1 MRANNNHKSPGV
13 DGIKPAF
20 LKNEVCIR
28 FIHKLCNYCFK
39 TSEVPSAWL
48 EAIIKPIPK
57 GSKNSTIPSEY
68 RGISLQSFVAKTYCR
83 MLNARLVDYL
93 ETNKVLSDEQ
103 NGFRPNR
110 CCQDH
115 IFTLT
120 SIIENRFL
128 LKQDTFACFIDF
140 RKAFDC
146 VNRQMLWEKLESRYG
161 ISGALKALYSKVSCT
176 VSINSELTNWFDVNS
191 GVKQGCILSPTLFAL
206 FIDDLVDNL
215 KSEHAGVT
223 CGNTL
228 ISSLLYADD
237 IVILAPNEGDLDK
250 LIKVVESWCDRW
262 SMNLNIA
269 KTKVVHFRRK
279 RGNKP
284 KTSYTFTFNNDPIAI
299 SSKYKYLG
307 LTLTEHL
314 EWDAAF
320 REICTNANRA
330 LALLNHRTRACGGL
344 AESTY
349 SLLFRQ
355 LVESIIMCN
364 ACIWGHLKNKNNLLN
379 IQINALRF
387 LLGVGK
393 TCPKAG
399 LFGETG
405 WVPFQMTIK
414 FSILRFRKRI
424 ATLDADRLTNKI
436 FLWSESFSGTI
447 NNWTWKTK
455 QMLESINDYGG
466 LLSIDEMWNEL
477 AKCELKLWT
486 DTVKE
491 VPRDSE
497 TGGRFRFYRE
507 IKPAPSVEKYVQSS
521 MSVNKK
527 RFLTQLRCGCLPLEV
542 ELGRYRSPKLPLK
555 DRICTVCSRETGD
568 EIHFLTTCEQL
579 KEQRTD
585 LTVAMSN
592 LFSNYISM
600 DSGEKAKRI
609 IEACAYDQDVSK
621 ATYRMFVHRNN
632 LLT

>member
-1 MRANNNHKSPGV
+1 
-13 DGIKPAF
+13 
-20 LKNEVCIR
+20 
-28 FIHKLCNYCFK
+28 
-39 TSEVPSAWL
+39 
-48 EAIIKPIPK
+48 
-57 GSKNSTIPSEY
+57 
-68 RGISLQSFVAKTYCR
+68 
-83 MLNARLVDYL
+83 
-93 ETNKVLSDEQ
+93 
-103 NGFRPNR
+103 
-110 CCQDH
+110 
-115 IFTLT
+115 
-120 SIIENRFL
+120 
-128 LKQDTFACFIDF
+128 
-140 RKAFDC
+140 
-146 VNRQMLWEKLESRYG
+146 
-161 ISGALKALYSKVSCT
+161 
-176 VSINSELTNWFDVNS
+176 
-191 GVKQGCILSPTLFAL
+191 
-206 FIDDLVDNL
+206 
-215 KSEHAGVT
+215 
-223 CGNTL
+223 
-228 ISSLLYADD
+228 
-237 IVILAPNEGDLDK
+237 
-250 LIKVVESWCDRW
+250 
-262 SMNLNIA
+262 
-269 KTKVVHFRRK
+269 
-279 RGNKP
+279 
-284 KTSYTFTFNNDPIAI
+284 
-299 SSKYKYLG
+299 
-307 LTLTEHL
+307 
-314 EWDAAF
+314 
-320 REICTNANRA
+320 
-330 LALLNHRTRACGGL
+330 
-344 AESTY
+344 
-349 SLLFRQ
+349 
-355 LVESIIMCN
+355 MCN

-497 TGGRFRFYRE
+497 TGGRLRFYRE

-600 DSGEKAKRI
+600 DSVRKLKE
-609 IEACAYDQDVSK
+609 
-621 ATYRMFVHRNN
+621 
-632 LLT
+632 